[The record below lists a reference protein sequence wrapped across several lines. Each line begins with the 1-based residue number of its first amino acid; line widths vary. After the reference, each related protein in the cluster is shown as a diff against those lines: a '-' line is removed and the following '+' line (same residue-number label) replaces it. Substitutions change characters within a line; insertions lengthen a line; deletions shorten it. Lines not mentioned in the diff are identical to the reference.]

1 MKNLKNIIG
10 SKMFRIRI
18 NLISV
23 RKNFGADC
31 TGIFNRVSSI
41 SINDV
46 SNLIN
51 NSIQKNGKFK

>member
-1 MKNLKNIIG
+1 
-10 SKMFRIRI
+10 MFRIRI